1 MPWTNGSEDGCVTAG
16 MTTCDLLRRSPQFYE
31 GGMVLQYLALQ
42 QPWEWWH
49 ENCLKSPKTHYD
61 SRSFADF
68 HLLRNEKKRCFR
80 QLAIN
85 AGAYT
90 EHTCLSSHIATVH
103 RKHLLILTHRYCTQA
118 PAHNTLNCLS
128 SHITTVHR
136 RPQWTHLLIFAHRS
150 CAQNTLA
157 YLHTS
162 LLCTGACTKHTL
174 LIFTHHCRAQDRN
187 E

>member
-1 MPWTNGSEDGCVTAG
+1 MRMMAWKLSEISQNTLWQQEFCW
-16 MTTCDLLRRSPQFYE
+16 LSPSQ
-31 GGMVLQYLALQ
+31 
-42 QPWEWWH
+42 
-49 ENCLKSPKTHYD
+49 KRK
-61 SRSFADF
+61 
-68 HLLRNEKKRCFR
+68 EKVCFR
-80 QLAIN
+80 LLAIN
-85 AGAYT
+85 DGACT
-90 EHTCLSSHIATVH
+90 EHTCLSAHIATVH
-103 RKHLLILTHRYCTQA
+103 RRMHRKHLLIFTHRYCTQA

-150 CAQNTLA
+150 SAQNTLA